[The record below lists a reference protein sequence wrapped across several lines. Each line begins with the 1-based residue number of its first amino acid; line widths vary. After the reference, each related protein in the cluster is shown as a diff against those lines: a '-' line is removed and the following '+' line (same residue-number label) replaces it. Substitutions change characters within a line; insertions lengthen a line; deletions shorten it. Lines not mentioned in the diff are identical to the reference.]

1 MPQRGGKSGPP
12 DRESAPRGAAG
23 VSPPDRASSRNVD
36 RASARS
42 VAKEAKET
50 KDRPSKVAKDAA
62 AAAAAK
68 KRPRDPGGR
77 RETLEAPAP
86 AALRERAREASEKAS
101 ISTPPPSIAAGA
113 GEAGPPSLNG
123 SVRAWLDANRAP
135 APGQGREPFRI
146 PAELVALYTDPAS
159 LPERPLD
166 SGGLFELVSTVA
178 RRALTLGL
186 ASREP
191 SFHVFVAA
199 SQQVIIED
207 DIVRYAERFSKG
219 RETPPDIV
227 YVHDFDRPEAPKP
240 LMVPAGAGA
249 TLVAAM
255 DALIDRLRHEIPG
268 LVQHEEVR
276 KATQKLVQ
284 ELEAKNREVL
294 SGLETTAKTLGFGI
308 RSVQG
313 GVQTFPILHGKPL
326 SAEQFTALDES
337 TKKALGEAEDR
348 LTTEVD
354 KAAGLVRDQNA
365 SFDAAREEA
374 MSRLSEAVI
383 QRALS
388 ELKKLLADFGTD
400 VLSYLDSVEKAL
412 IADWSDFVEQGSPQ
426 QASEEQAEQ
435 QGSPEHDP
443 EHATRL
449 GRFKVNL
456 LVAHEEDAPPPV
468 IYETN
473 PTYPNLFGYLERRAR
488 FGALL
493 TDFTRIRPGSL
504 HQASGG
510 VLVLRAA
517 DLMTDPIIW
526 ERMKR
531 IMRERR
537 IGAEDPLGPLGL
549 YATTL
554 RPVPVP
560 IRVRVVLVGP
570 PDLYAA
576 LLDADADFAT
586 LFRVKVEIEPTIPR
600 TPENL
605 RALDAYLM
613 QMAREREWG
622 QFDRSARATLL
633 DLATRLAGDRQK
645 VSLGLAPLEETAAF
659 ASALAAARAS
669 DDNDWNETGPASQAP
684 RPFHAST
691 TAPGSVV
698 TAEDIEVAWRER
710 RDRAGAAERHI
721 REMTLR
727 GEVSLDTAGSRVGVV
742 NGLSVYSAGDVEFGQ
757 PMRITAVVALG
768 REGLVDVE
776 HEAQLGGA
784 IHTKGVAI
792 IRGYLSRIFGQERP
806 LSIKAQIAFEQS
818 YGEID
823 GDSASS
829 TELFGVL
836 SALSDVAIDQGIA
849 VTGSVNQLGEIQAI
863 GGVCAKIEGFYE
875 LCRARGLTGVQ
886 GVMLPRTNLEH
897 LVLREDVARAIA
909 EGKFHLYAVAT
920 VAQGIEVLTGV
931 PAGER
936 DSSGRFPAASVFG
949 RVERR
954 VIEIAERLREAEA
967 HHHGG
972 VPALESNQD
981 VSHADMSD
989 AGDYRAR

>member
-1 MPQRGGKSGPP
+1 MPQRSKSGSGAGIPKGP
-12 DRESAPRGAAG
+12 SGEGGSSTSRDRSSTG
-23 VSPPDRASSRNVD
+23 VTGRAR
-36 RASARS
+36 
-42 VAKEAKET
+42 
-50 KDRPSKVAKDAA
+50 AKDGGGRVRPNRQEPSAA
-62 AAAAAK
+62 
-68 KRPRDPGGR
+68 RGER
-77 RETLEAPAP
+77 RETLETPSP
-86 AALRERAREASEKAS
+86 AALRERVEDGSGALGSDG
-101 ISTPPPSIAAGA
+101 PPPS
-113 GEAGPPSLNG
+113 SLTG
-123 SVRAWLDANRAP
+123 SVRAWLEANSAP
-135 APGQGREPFRI
+135 TPGSGREPFRI
-146 PAELVALYTDPAS
+146 PSELVTQHTDPALLAES
-159 LPERPLD
+159 PQD
-166 SGGLFELVSTVA
+166 SGGLFELVGTVA

-186 ASREP
+186 AAREP
-191 SFHVFVAA
+191 AFHVFVSA
-199 SQQVIIED
+199 SPQVMIED
-207 DIVRYAERFSKG
+207 EIVRYAERFARG

-276 KATQKLVQ
+276 KATQKLAR
-284 ELEAKNREVL
+284 ELEVKNREVL
-294 SGLETTAKTLGFGI
+294 TGLESTAKNLGFGI
-308 RSVQG
+308 RAVQG

-348 LTTEVD
+348 LTTEVE
-354 KAAGLVRDQNA
+354 KAAVLVREQNA
-365 SFDAAREEA
+365 RFDAAREEA
-374 MSRLSEAVI
+374 MCRLSEAVI
-383 QRALS
+383 TRAMG
-388 ELKKLLADFGTD
+388 ELKKLLSDFGDD
-400 VLSYLDSVEKAL
+400 VLSYLESVEKAL
-412 IADWSDFVEQGSPQ
+412 VADWSDFVEQAPAPQ
-426 QASEEQAEQ
+426 QASDDHAGELDT
-435 QGSPEHDP
+435 PEHDP

-449 GRFKVNL
+449 NRFKVNL
-456 LVAHEEDAPPPV
+456 LVAHDEEAPPPV
-468 IYETN
+468 VYETN

-510 VLVLRAA
+510 VLVLRAV

-531 IMRERR
+531 VMRERR

-560 IRVRVVLVGP
+560 VRVRVVLVGP
-570 PDLYAA
+570 PDVYAA
-576 LLDADADFAT
+576 LLDADADFAA
-586 LFRVKVEIEPTIPR
+586 LFRVKVEIEPSIPR
-600 TPENL
+600 TTDNL

-613 QMAREREWG
+613 AMAKEREWG
-622 QFDRSARATLL
+622 EFDRGARARLL

-645 VSLGLAPLEETAAF
+645 VSLCLAPLEETAAF
-659 ASALAAARAS
+659 ASALAAARAGGDS
-669 DDNDWNETGPASQAP
+669 DWAESGPASTAP
-684 RPFHAST
+684 RPFRASI

-698 TAEDIEVAWRER
+698 SAEDIEIAWRER

-721 REMTLR
+721 RELTIR
-727 GEVSLDTAGSRVGVV
+727 GEVSLDTEGFRVGVV

-768 REGLVDVE
+768 REGIVDVE

-806 LSIKAQIAFEQS
+806 LSLKAQIAFEQS

-829 TELFGVL
+829 SELFGVL
-836 SALSDVAIDQGIA
+836 SALAEVPIDQGIA

-863 GGVCAKIEGFYE
+863 GGVCAKIEGFFE
-875 LCRARGLTGVQ
+875 LCRARGLTGKQ
-886 GVMLPRTNLEH
+886 GVLLPRANLEH
-897 LVLREDVARAIA
+897 LVLREDVSRAIA
-909 EGKFHLYAVAT
+909 DGKFHLYAVTT
-920 VAQGIEVLTGV
+920 VAQGIEVLTGI

-936 DSSGRFPAASVFG
+936 DHAGRFPAASVFG

-954 VIEIAERLREAEA
+954 IIEIAERLRQAEA
-967 HHHGG
+967 H
-972 VPALESNQD
+972 VPPALESMDD
-981 VSHADMSD
+981 VSHADLSD
-989 AGDYRAR
+989 AGDYRSR